1 MIISIDL
8 SYVIRSMYQNY
19 SMQYYDSHKYAAIC
33 LPNEKKMIKFYLS
46 FYFWDVQ
53 APKNIGDRNGLV
65 IILIYMLL
73 TVSLCLN
80 GHIER

>member
-8 SYVIRSMYQNY
+8 SYVIRSIYQNY

-33 LPNEKKMIKFYLS
+33 LPNEKKIIKFYLS

-53 APKNIGDRNGLV
+53 VPK
-65 IILIYMLL
+65 
-73 TVSLCLN
+73 T
-80 GHIER
+80 